1 MKKRKIWKTLQG
13 RIIIYNLSIVVL
25 IAFIGSMGTYY
36 SASKRALEM
45 TEQTMESNVKDI
57 SEDFFVAYEEMMNII
72 LNCTGRSSLNFG
84 SMDFVN
90 QPSAKKQAL
99 MNSKLM
105 GDYCAISGYSSYI
118 NRLMILDS
126 QGHFIQSGS
135 NPGSKDDAKKLLETD
150 WFETE
155 AQKPADSYQLEVVE
169 NPFFRQNGEQMI
181 PIVRSLDVAGSNS
194 KEGWGILVFS
204 TKLYE
209 EELKQANKG
218 DAMLVATQSGTVIA
232 EENTEK
238 YSEENLQKIVSRLLE
253 EEELNG
259 VYRQRIQGEQC
270 LIAYSHNAMSG
281 ILTCE
286 IMPIRFIRNE
296 KVLIVCLTVFLF
308 ISCLVVG
315 TGLAVIFSNRLRKPV
330 ALLNAQVKKIGNG
343 DFSPNPSIESED
355 ELGEIGRGIN
365 KMSVRI
371 ENLLDKSVEDERE
384 KKNLEIKMLQ
394 AQINPHFL
402 YNTLDS
408 IRWIAVIQK
417 NASIVKMVTA
427 LSGLLKNMA
436 KGFNEKVTL
445 RAELDFLG
453 DYITIEKMRYMEMF
467 DVEIDVAE
475 EALYDAQIIKLTL
488 QPLVENAIFSGIEPG
503 GKNGSIRIR
512 IWQQEEKLCISVKD
526 DGVGMT
532 EEKIKDIMNNP
543 QKRKGDTMSGIGLPN
558 VDQRI
563 KLVYGDEYGLRIKSR
578 VGEYTEILV
587 TLPMEYE
594 KENE

>member
-1 MKKRKIWKTLQG
+1 
-13 RIIIYNLSIVVL
+13 
-25 IAFIGSMGTYY
+25 
-36 SASKRALEM
+36 
-45 TEQTMESNVKDI
+45 
-57 SEDFFVAYEEMMNII
+57 
-72 LNCTGRSSLNFG
+72 
-84 SMDFVN
+84 
-90 QPSAKKQAL
+90 

-155 AQKPADSYQLEVVE
+155 AQKPADAYQLEVVE
-169 NPFFRQNGEQMI
+169 NPFFRQNGEKMI

-209 EELKQANKG
+209 EELKQANNG

-296 KVLIVCLTVFLF
+296 KMLIVGLTVFLF

-365 KMSVRI
+365 KMSARI
-371 ENLLDKSVEDERE
+371 ANLLDKSVEDERE